1 MFWNV
6 VLFSPG
12 TQFNQSIIFSAVI
25 VTVLYT
31 LMKKDCMLLF
41 IFILVSEIK
50 LKFGE
55 ISILAGDPA
64 RTLFMRAIISYMYI
78 TRWLIP
84 YQLLVHELFDLR
96 SSGEIFLGW
105 NLIGLWYLVLAV
117 FNKNK
122 QNKPKLLVNSNNGWR
137 WWDTALLWK
146 KYTRLS
152 SGGVNYIFN

>member
-31 LMKKDCMLLF
+31 LIKKIECYCSYSFWFQKL
-41 IFILVSEIK
+41 IEIWRN
-50 LKFGE
+50 FY
-55 ISILAGDPA
+55 ISRRPCKNIVHEGNYIVHVYNLS
-64 RTLFMRAIISYMYI
+64 II

-105 NLIGLWYLVLAV
+105 NLIGLWYVVLAV

-137 WWDTALLWK
+137 WWDTFMK
-146 KYTRLS
+146 EIYEI
-152 SGGVNYIFN
+152 IFRGC